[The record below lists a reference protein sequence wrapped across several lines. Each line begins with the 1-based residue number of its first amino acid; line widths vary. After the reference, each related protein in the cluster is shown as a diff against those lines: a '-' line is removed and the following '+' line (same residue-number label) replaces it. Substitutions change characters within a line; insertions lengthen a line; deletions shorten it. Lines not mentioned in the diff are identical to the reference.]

1 MRSPS
6 LVVFLSIARTL
17 RKLERHLSKQNETLE
32 ALRSYLIP
40 PVPAPNEEPDL
51 LYADEEEDA
60 RDEMKELMRQYGY
73 HPPEK
78 D

>member
-40 PVPAPNEEPDL
+40 PVPAPNEEPISFMP
-51 LYADEEEDA
+51 
-60 RDEMKELMRQYGY
+60 MKKRMHET
-73 HPPEK
+73 K
-78 D
+78 